1 MSNDLKIDIADVNF
15 PLPIQVL
22 YSAKHNAVLGARL
35 MVSANEGVDLHNLM
49 EQDDWEH
56 LEVLLQTTGY
66 LTAPDENI
74 PENT

>member
-1 MSNDLKIDIADVNF
+1 MTSDLKIDIADVNF

-35 MVSANEGVDLHNLM
+35 MVSANEGVDLHNLL

-56 LEVLLQTTGY
+56 LVVMLQTMGY
-66 LTAPDENI
+66 LAVPDENI
-74 PENT
+74 SENT